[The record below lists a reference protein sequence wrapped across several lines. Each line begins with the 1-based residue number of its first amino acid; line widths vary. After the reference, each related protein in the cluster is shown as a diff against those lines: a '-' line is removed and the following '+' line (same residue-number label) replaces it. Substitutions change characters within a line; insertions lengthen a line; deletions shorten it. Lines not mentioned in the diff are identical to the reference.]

1 VHDHRIHEQTKIQK
15 MSILQA
21 SLLQL
26 YLHHLQCR
34 TVINWTIQSLDKESD
49 GRQFMIHTDD

>member
-1 VHDHRIHEQTKIQK
+1 

-21 SLLQL
+21 SLLKL

-34 TVINWTIQSLDKESD
+34 TVINWKLQSLDKESD
-49 GRQFMIHTDD
+49 GRQLMIHTND